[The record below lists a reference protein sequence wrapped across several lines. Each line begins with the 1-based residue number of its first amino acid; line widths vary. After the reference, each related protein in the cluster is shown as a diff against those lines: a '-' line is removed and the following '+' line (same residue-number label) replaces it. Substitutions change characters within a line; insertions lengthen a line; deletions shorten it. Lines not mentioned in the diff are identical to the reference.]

1 MTLRG
6 HTWRCLFVS
15 AVALLAA
22 ALAILPDLDHALRLK
37 TAACTA
43 VTLASGFLIAQW
55 LAGRDPL
62 RPTGDL
68 EMAALAPAP
77 AGMALMTLW
86 LPVLLALAVVVLRT
100 LGGADPVR
108 VSWEL
113 IVIGGL
119 VGQHTFGAWSYRG
132 GR

>member
-43 VTLASGFLIAQW
+43 AALAGGFLVAQW

-62 RPTGDL
+62 RPSGDL
-68 EMAALAPAP
+68 EMAALAPP
-77 AGMALMTLW
+77 VAGVAMMTLW

-100 LGGADPVR
+100 LGAEPVR

-119 VGQHTFGAWSYRG
+119 AGQHAFGAWSFRG